1 MKKYESMLLG
11 ALGATLGIV
20 LLQVLSETSNIALLV
35 APFGATFVLVFAL
48 PESPLVKPKN
58 IVGGYLIATIV
69 GLLFYQLFGN
79 TPLSLGLAFGL
90 SFILMQLTKSLH
102 PPAGSIPLLIMFS
115 KPDWSYV
122 LTPIFIGVILI
133 LVYEKFYNYV
143 LKKFKS

>member
-48 PESPLVKPKN
+48 PESPLVKPRN
-58 IVGGYLIATIV
+58 IIGGYLIATII
-69 GLLFYQLFGN
+69 GITFYQLMGN
-79 TPLSLGLAFGL
+79 NLLSLGLAFGL
-90 SFILMQLTKSLH
+90 SFVLMQLTKTLH

-115 KPDWSYV
+115 EPDWSYV
-122 LTPIFIGVILI
+122 ITPILLGVILI
-133 LVYEKFYNYV
+133 LVYEKFYNFV
-143 LKKFKS
+143 LKKFKA

>member
-11 ALGATLGIV
+11 AMGATLGIV

-48 PESPLVKPKN
+48 PESPLVKPRN
-58 IVGGYLIATIV
+58 IIGGYLIATVI
-69 GLLFYQLFGN
+69 GLVFYQLLGN
-79 TPLSLGLAFGL
+79 TLVSLGLAFGI
-90 SFILMQLTKSLH
+90 SFVLMQLTKTLH

-115 KPDWSYV
+115 EPDWSFVITPV
-122 LTPIFIGVILI
+122 LLGVILI
-133 LVYEKFYNYV
+133 LVYEKFYSFV

>member
-48 PESPLVKPKN
+48 PESPLVKPRN
-58 IVGGYLIATIV
+58 IIGGYLIATII
-69 GLLFYQLFGN
+69 GITFYQLMGN
-79 TPLSLGLAFGL
+79 NPLSLGLAFGL
-90 SFILMQLTKSLH
+90 SFVLMQLTKTLH

-115 KPDWSYV
+115 EPDWSYV
-122 LTPIFIGVILI
+122 ITPILAGVILI
-133 LVYEKFYNYV
+133 LIYEKFYSYV
-143 LKKFKS
+143 LKKFKT

>member
-35 APFGATFVLVFAL
+35 APYGATFVLVFAL

-58 IVGGYLIATIV
+58 IVGGYLIASLI
-69 GLLFYQLFGN
+69 GLFSYQLFGN

-90 SFILMQLTKSLH
+90 SFILMQLTNTLH

-122 LTPIFIGVILI
+122 VTPILIGVILI

-143 LKKFKS
+143 LKKFKP

>member
-35 APFGATFVLVFAL
+35 APFGATYILVFTL

-58 IVGGYLIATIV
+58 IIGGYLISTVI
-69 GLLFYQLFGN
+69 GLVFNQLLGN
-79 TPLSLGLAFGL
+79 NPVSLGLAFGI
-90 SFILMQLTKSLH
+90 SFVLMQLTKTLH

-115 KPDWSYV
+115 KPDWSYII
-122 LTPIFIGVILI
+122 TPILLGVIFI
-133 LVYEKFYNYV
+133 LLYEKFYTFV
-143 LKKFKS
+143 LKKFKP

>member
-35 APFGATFVLVFAL
+35 APYGATFVLVFAL

-58 IVGGYLIATIV
+58 IVGGYLIATLM

-90 SFILMQLTKSLH
+90 SFILMQLTNTLH

-122 LTPIFIGVILI
+122 VTPILIGVILI

>member
-48 PESPLVKPKN
+48 PESPLVKPRA
-58 IVGGYLIATIV
+58 IIGGYLIATII
-69 GLLFYQLFGN
+69 GMAFYQLMGN
-79 TPLSLGLAFGL
+79 NPLSLGLAFGL
-90 SFILMQLTKSLH
+90 SFVLMQLTKTLH

-115 KPDWSYV
+115 EPDWSYV
-122 LTPIFIGVILI
+122 ITPILIGVILI
-133 LVYEKFYNYV
+133 LVYEKFYNFF
-143 LKKFKS
+143 LKKFKA